1 MRGSA
6 SPRAA
11 VAPDPHSRA
20 AADTLTGGWRVSPP
34 LRFRWAQPGEGATL
48 GRLTWVP
55 LSWHLF
61 VEPGQLNN
69 RHHFFTRRWKSIL
82 FGGCLGGKSLTHSVI
97 SIYTDQLQML
107 LSKCPDWFLKK
118 SWRPYLDHLL
128 KINGQQIVIDCKLR
142 MKLVLSTKMG
152 G

>member
-1 MRGSA
+1 MLSQ
-6 SPRAA
+6 
-11 VAPDPHSRA
+11 VN
-20 AADTLTGGWRVSPP
+20 LTTSTIS
-34 LRFRWAQPGEGATL
+34 PGEEYRYNFRA
-48 GRLTWVP
+48 
-55 LSWHLF
+55 
-61 VEPGQLNN
+61 
-69 RHHFFTRRWKSIL
+69 
-82 FGGCLGGKSLTHSVI
+82 GGKSLTQSVT